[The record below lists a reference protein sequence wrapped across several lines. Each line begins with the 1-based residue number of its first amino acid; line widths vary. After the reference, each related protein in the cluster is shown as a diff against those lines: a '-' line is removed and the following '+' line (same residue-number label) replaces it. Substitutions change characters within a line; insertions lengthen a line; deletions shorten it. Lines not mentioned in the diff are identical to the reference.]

1 MYIKECFVS
10 HNGVS
15 CITNIDKLRNIYF
28 SNIKKN
34 IILYMSLRI
43 TEFII
48 VDFLNNKHFI
58 NKINENNDF
67 LLTHIIFN

>member
-10 HNGVS
+10 YNGVS
-15 CITNIDKLRNIYF
+15 CITNIDKLHNIYF

-58 NKINENNDF
+58 NENTDF